1 MTRRESREHLIKLL
15 YLRDYHDPE
24 ELEEQY
30 DLYFELYDVEAKQ
43 KLAAGDREEIMER
56 FGKVVEKMPE
66 IDARIMKASKG
77 WKLDRIGKVELGIL
91 RLAVYEID
99 FDETI
104 PAKVSVNEAV
114 ELAKSYCGSQSS
126 SFVNGILAK
135 II

>member
-1 MTRRESREHLIKLL
+1 MTRRESREYLIKLL